1 MFSALLVE
9 DSVNFRDALSFT
21 IRSRFPDVRVE
32 EAGDGIEALS
42 KIESILPDIVF
53 MDIKLPGENGI
64 NLTKAIKSEFSG
76 IVVVILTSYDMSEY
90 RQAAFRNGADCYI
103 YKGSDSC
110 MNEILARMEGTLV
123 SKGMVAS
130 N

>member
-9 DSVNFRDALSFT
+9 DSVNFRDALSYT
-21 IRSRFPDVRVE
+21 IRSRFPQIRVE
-32 EAGDGIEALS
+32 EAGDGVEALS

-64 NLTKAIKSEFSG
+64 NLTKAIKNEHSG
-76 IVVVILTSYDMSEY
+76 IVIVILTSYDMSEY

-103 YKGSDSC
+103 SKGSASC
-110 MNEILARMEGTLV
+110 MNEILARMEGTLN
-123 SKGMVAS
+123 SKGILLS
-130 N
+130 H

>member
-1 MFSALLVE
+1 MFSTLLVE
-9 DSVNFRDALSFT
+9 DIINFRDALRYT
-21 IRSRFPDVRVE
+21 IRSHFPDVRVE

-53 MDIKLPGENGI
+53 MDIKLPGDNGI
-64 NLTKAIKSEFSG
+64 KLTKVIKREYSG

-90 RQAAFRNGADCYI
+90 RQAAFRSGADCYI

-110 MNEILARMEGTLV
+110 MNEILARMEGTLAI
-123 SKGMVAS
+123 KGIVLPH
-130 N
+130 